1 MASDETPIQRPE
13 QRGTTPSGAGE
24 CRKFQLKPPPNWE
37 LYEQRK
43 QEIARTARTHE
54 EYELRVKE
62 LCEEMGI

>member
-1 MASDETPIQRPE
+1 MKNQEIN
-13 QRGTTPSGAGE
+13 
-24 CRKFQLKPPPNWE
+24 LKPPPSWE